1 MLTRYSKILKEKFN
15 TLYRAQEKTMDSA
28 AQPSMDPNSSPD
40 VSTFPSNGNTLVAA
54 QPEAAELAVILASLQ
69 TVRDGDFSVR
79 LPVAWVGLPGKIADT
94 FNEIV
99 SANEQMAKELK
110 RVGQAIG
117 KEGKTRERARFHQL
131 RGSWG
136 EMEVSVNTLA
146 EDLLRPTTEVTRAIA
161 AVAQGN
167 LTQTVRLDVD
177 GRPLEGEFLRSAN
190 IVNTMIQQLG
200 VFTAEVTR
208 VAREVGTDGKLGGQA
223 LVPGVAGTW
232 KDLTDSV
239 NSMASNLTGQVRNIA
254 EVATAVAS
262 GDLSRKIT
270 VDVRGEILQLKEAIN
285 TMVDQLRS
293 FASEVTRVAREVGT
307 DGKLGGQAVVPGVAG
322 TWKDLTDSVNA
333 MAGNLTAQVRNIAEV
348 TTAVA
353 RGDLSRKITVDVK
366 GEILELKDTINTM
379 VDQLNAFAGEVTRV
393 AREVGTEGKLGGQA
407 QVPGVGGTWK
417 DLTDN
422 VNFMASNL
430 TGQVRNIAEVATAIA
445 NGDLSRK
452 ITVDV
457 RGEILQ
463 LKETLNT
470 MVDQLNRFAGEVTR
484 VAREVGTEGRLGGQ
498 ANVPGVAGTW
508 KDLTDSVNSMAGNL
522 TGQVRNIAEVTT
534 AVARG
539 DLSRKITV
547 DVKGEILELKN
558 TINTMVDQLN
568 AFAGEV
574 TRVAREVG
582 TEGKLGGQAEVPG
595 VAGTWKDLTDNV
607 NFMAGNLTAQV
618 RNIAEVATAV
628 ARGDLSRK
636 ITVDVRGEILE
647 LKDTINTMVDQL
659 RSFASEVTRVAREVG
674 TDGKLGGQAQ
684 VPGVAGTW
692 KDLTDSVNS
701 MASNLTGQV
710 RNIAEVATAI
720 ASGDLSKKITVN
732 VSGEI
737 LLLKETINTMVD
749 QLNAFAGEVTR
760 VAREVGTEGRLG
772 GQANVPGVAGTWKDL
787 TDSVNSM
794 AGNLTGQVR
803 NIAEVTTAV
812 ARGDLSRKITVDVK
826 GEILELKNTINT
838 MVDQLNAF
846 AGEVTRVAREVGTDG
861 KLGGQAQVPGVA
873 GTWKDLTD
881 NVNFMASNLTGQVRN
896 IAEVAT
902 AIANGDLSKKITVDV
917 RGEILQLKE
926 TLNTM
931 VEQLRSFAAEVTRVA
946 REVGSEGR
954 LGGQA
959 NVPGVAGTWKD
970 LTDSVNAMAG
980 NLTGQVRNIAEVTT
994 AVARGDLS
1002 RKITVDVKGEIL
1014 ELKNTIN
1021 TMVDQLNAFAGE
1033 VTRVAREV
1041 GTEGRLGGQA
1051 NVPGVAGTWKDLTDN
1066 VNFMASNLTG
1076 QVRNIAEVA
1085 TAIANGDL
1093 SKKIT
1098 VDVRGEILQLK
1109 ETLNTMV
1116 EQLRSFAAE
1125 VTRVAREVGSEG
1137 RLGGQANVPGVGG
1150 TWKDLTDSVNAM
1162 AGNLTAQVRNIAE
1175 VTTAVARGDL
1185 SRKITVDV
1193 KGEILELKNTINTMV
1208 DQLNAFAAEVTRV
1221 AREVGT
1227 EGKLGGQAQVA
1238 GVAGT
1243 WKDLTDNVNVMAA
1256 NLTEQVRGIVKV
1268 VTAVA
1273 NGELTQKLTV
1283 NAKGE
1288 VAALAET
1295 INNMTDTL
1303 ATFADQVTTV
1313 AREVGVEGRLG
1324 GQANVP
1330 GAAGTWKDLTGNVNL
1345 LADNLT
1351 NQVRA
1356 IAEVATAVTKGDLT
1370 RSIQVEASGE
1380 VAELK
1385 DNINTMIDNLR
1396 LTTDRNTEQDWLK
1409 TNLARFTGMLQGQR
1423 DLTTVG
1429 RMLLSELA
1437 PLVNAQQG
1445 VIYQTESEDS
1455 GSMVLLSAF
1464 ANSDDGYLKQ
1474 INIGEGLVG
1483 QCAAEKRRTLITEL
1497 PEHTVP
1503 IRSGLFEAIPRNVI
1517 VLPVL
1522 FEDRVKAVIELASL
1536 SAFTASHLAFLEQLT
1551 ASIGIVLNS
1560 IEATMQTEGLLKQSQ
1575 QLAIELQTQQKELQQ
1590 TNEQLAQKA
1599 QQLAEQNAEV
1609 ERKNQEIEQARRAL
1623 EEKAKELALTSK
1635 YKSEFLANMSHEL
1648 RTPLNSIL
1656 VLGQQLTDNPDGNLT
1671 SKQVEFARTI
1681 HGAGT
1686 DLLNLISDILD
1697 LSKIESGTVSV
1708 EAEEVFFSNL
1718 LEMVGR
1724 PFSHEA
1730 ENRKLVFEVQTDTR
1744 LARSLVTDSK
1754 RLQQVLKN
1762 LLSNAFK
1769 FTEQGGVR
1777 LAVTA
1782 ATTGWSEDHPI
1793 LSGAASVVA
1802 FEVSDTGI
1810 GIPLDKQR
1818 IIFEAFQQADAGTSR
1833 KYGGTGLGLAISREL
1848 ASLLGGEIQLRSA
1861 PGKGSTFTLYLPQ
1874 TYVGPSPSALGV
1886 TDRSAAPTMATLSLP
1901 SVSAAVEHH
1910 VEQIE
1915 DDRNDIQPGDA
1926 VLLIVEDDPHY
1937 ARVLCDLSRDK
1948 GFKVLVALRGSDA
1961 LALAR
1966 EFRPTAVSLDV
1977 FLPDMLGWTIL
1988 NHLKQDPSTR
1998 HIPIQMLTMDE
2009 DWHHGLSRGAF
2020 AFVTKPTTP
2029 EGLEAAL
2036 SRIKEYTA
2044 PRRKRLLV
2052 IEDNPAEQLSIREL
2066 LGYDDIDVSVVSTG
2080 AEALATVN
2088 KESYDCLVLDLRL
2101 PDMTGFEVLE
2111 RLRDTPSLSDLPVV
2125 VFTGKDL
2132 TPEEDARLHTLA
2144 RSVVVKDVE
2153 SPERLLDETALFL
2166 HRVVTDLPPEKQR
2179 MLDRLHRSDEALVG
2193 KKVLVVDDDVRNIFA
2208 LSSVLER
2215 RGMSVLTAGT
2225 GREAIK
2231 TIESTPDLAIVLMD
2245 IMMPEMDG
2253 YETMQVIRQDPSF
2266 RRLPIIAL
2274 TAKAMKGDRE
2284 KCLEAGAS
2292 EYLAKPVN
2300 TEQLLSALRMWLHR

>member
-1 MLTRYSKILKEKFN
+1 MKRN
-15 TLYRAQEKTMDSA
+15 RRDSA
-28 AQPSMDPNSSPD
+28 TAVADGASEDQKSNNNGNSVLVAQPDSGDLS
-40 VSTFPSNGNTLVAA
+40 
-54 QPEAAELAVILASLQ
+54 VILTSLQ
-69 TVRDGDFSVR
+69 TMRDGDFSVR
-79 LPVAWVGLPGKIADT
+79 LPGSWTGLAGKVADT
-94 FNEIV
+94 FNSIV
-99 SANEQMAKELK
+99 AANQQMAQELK
-110 RVGQAIG
+110 RVGQVVG
-117 KEGKTRERARFHQL
+117 KEGRTRERTRFHES
-131 RGSWG
+131 RGAWG
-136 EMEVSVNTLA
+136 EMEVSINTLV
-146 EDLLRPTTEVTRAIA
+146 EDLLRPTEGVTRAIA

-190 IVNTMIQQLG
+190 IVNTMIQQLS

-223 LVPGVAGTW
+223 QVPGVAGTW

-307 DGKLGGQAVVPGVAG
+307 DGKLGGQAVVVGVAG

-582 TEGKLGGQAEVPG
+582 TEGKLGGQAQVPG

-607 NFMAGNLTAQV
+607 NFMASNLTGQV

-636 ITVDVRGEILE
+636 ITVDVKGEILE

-684 VPGVAGTW
+684 VPGVGGTW

-846 AGEVTRVAREVGTDG
+846 A
-861 KLGGQAQVPGVA
+861 
-873 GTWKDLTD
+873 
-881 NVNFMASNLTGQVRN
+881 
-896 IAEVAT
+896 
-902 AIANGDLSKKITVDV
+902 
-917 RGEILQLKE
+917 
-926 TLNTM
+926 
-931 VEQLRSFAAEVTRVA
+931 
-946 REVGSEGR
+946 
-954 LGGQA
+954 
-959 NVPGVAGTWKD
+959 
-970 LTDSVNAMAG
+970 
-980 NLTGQVRNIAEVTT
+980 
-994 AVARGDLS
+994 
-1002 RKITVDVKGEIL
+1002 
-1014 ELKNTIN
+1014 
-1021 TMVDQLNAFAGE
+1021 
-1033 VTRVAREV
+1033 
-1041 GTEGRLGGQA
+1041 
-1051 NVPGVAGTWKDLTDN
+1051 
-1066 VNFMASNLTG
+1066 
-1076 QVRNIAEVA
+1076 
-1085 TAIANGDL
+1085 
-1093 SKKIT
+1093 
-1098 VDVRGEILQLK
+1098 
-1109 ETLNTMV
+1109 
-1116 EQLRSFAAE
+1116 
-1125 VTRVAREVGSEG
+1125 
-1137 RLGGQANVPGVGG
+1137 
-1150 TWKDLTDSVNAM
+1150 
-1162 AGNLTAQVRNIAE
+1162 
-1175 VTTAVARGDL
+1175 
-1185 SRKITVDV
+1185 
-1193 KGEILELKNTINTMV
+1193 
-1208 DQLNAFAAEVTRV
+1208 AEVTRV

-1227 EGKLGGQAQVA
+1227 EGKLGGQAQVP

-1273 NGELTQKLTV
+1273 NGALTQKLTV

-1429 RMLLSELA
+1429 RMLLSELT

-1445 VIYQTESEDS
+1445 VIYQMGTEESAE
-1455 GSMVLLSAF
+1455 MVLLSAF
-1464 ANSDDGYLKQ
+1464 AGDGEDGHLRRLKL
-1474 INIGEGLVG
+1474 GEGLVG
-1483 QCAAEKRRTLITEL
+1483 QCAAEKRRMLISEL
-1497 PEHTVP
+1497 PPNTIS
-1503 IRSGLFEAIPRNVI
+1503 IRSGLFEAVPRNVI

-1536 SAFTASHLAFLEQLT
+1536 SNFTTSHLAFLEQLT

-1575 QLAIELQTQQKELQQ
+1575 QLATELQMQQKELQQ

-1599 QQLAEQNAEV
+1599 QQLAEQNVEV
-1609 ERKNQEIEQARRAL
+1609 ERKNQEIEQARGAL
-1623 EEKAKELALTSK
+1623 EGKAKELALTSK

-1656 VLGQQLTDNPDGNLT
+1656 VLGQQLGDNPDGNLT

-1686 DLLNLISDILD
+1686 DLLNLITDILD

-1708 EAEEVFFSNL
+1708 EAEEVFVASML
-1718 LEMVGR
+1718 DAVGR
-1724 PFSHEA
+1724 PFRHEA
-1730 ENRKLVFEVQTDTR
+1730 ENRRLTFEVQTDPH
-1744 LARSLVTDSK
+1744 LARSVVTDSK

-1769 FTEQGGVR
+1769 FTEVGRVS
-1777 LAVTA
+1777 LSVSPAKN
-1782 ATTGWSEDHPI
+1782 GWSEDHPI
-1793 LSGAASVVA
+1793 LGKVASVVA

-1810 GIPLDKQR
+1810 GIPHEKQR

-1848 ASLLGGEIQLRSA
+1848 ASLLGGEIQLHSA
-1861 PGKGSTFTLYLPQ
+1861 PGRGSTFTLYLPQ
-1874 TYVGPSPSALGV
+1874 TYVGPSTS
-1886 TDRSAAPTMATLSLP
+1886 
-1901 SVSAAVEHH
+1901 SAAVVERKSPSSVSSVQLSVAEHP
-1910 VEQIE
+1910 VEKIP
-1915 DDRNDIQPGDA
+1915 DDRENLQPDDA
-1926 VLLIVEDDPHY
+1926 ILMIVEDDPHY

-1948 GFKVLVALRGSDA
+1948 GFKVLVASRGSEA
-1961 LALAR
+1961 LALAH
-1966 EFRPTAVSLDV
+1966 EYHPTAVSLDV
-1977 FLPDMLGWTIL
+1977 FLPDMLGWTVL
-1988 NHLKQDPSTR
+1988 NHLKQDPETR
-1998 HIPIQMLTMDE
+1998 HIPVQMLTLDE
-2009 DWHHGLSRGAF
+2009 DRHHGLARGAF
-2020 AFVTKPTTP
+2020 AFVTKPTTT
-2029 EGLEAAL
+2029 EGLETAL
-2036 SRIKEYTA
+2036 VRIKEYSA

-2052 IEDNPAEQLSIREL
+2052 VEDNPAEQLSIKEL
-2066 LGYDDIDVSVVSTG
+2066 LGCDDIDVTVVATG
-2080 AEALATVN
+2080 ADAIEAVTEHAF
-2088 KESYDCLVLDLRL
+2088 DCVVLDLRL
-2101 PDMTGFEVLE
+2101 PDISGFEVLE
-2111 RLRDTPSLSDLPVV
+2111 RFRDTPSLGDLPVV
-2125 VFTGKDL
+2125 VFTGKELSPD
-2132 TPEEDARLHTLA
+2132 EDARLHSLA
-2144 RSVVVKDVE
+2144 RSVVVKGVE

-2166 HRVVTDLPPEKQR
+2166 HRVVADLPPEKQR
-2179 MLDRLHRSDEALVG
+2179 LLDRLHHSDDALIG

-2208 LSSVLER
+2208 LSSVIER
-2215 RGMSVLTAGT
+2215 RGMTVITAGT
-2225 GREAIK
+2225 GREAISRL
-2231 TIESTPDLAIVLMD
+2231 ESTPDVAIVLMD

-2253 YETMQVIRQDPSF
+2253 YETMQVMRQNAAF

-2300 TEQLLSALRMWLHR
+2300 TEQLLSSLRMWLHR

>member
-1 MLTRYSKILKEKFN
+1 MIKRNTSKTAAGSAPATEKAVQN
-15 TLYRAQEKTMDSA
+15 NGHRAATDDSTSA
-28 AQPSMDPNSSPD
+28 D
-40 VSTFPSNGNTLVAA
+40 
-54 QPEAAELAVILASLQ
+54 LAVILASLQ
-69 TVRDGDFSVR
+69 KMQEGDFSVR
-79 LPVAWVGLPGKIADT
+79 LPGSWTGLPGKVADT
-94 FNEIV
+94 FNNII
-99 SANEQMAKELK
+99 SANEQMARELK
-110 RVGQAIG
+110 RAGQAVG
-117 KEGKTRERARFHQL
+117 KEGKTRERVRFHRL

-136 EMEVSVNTLA
+136 EMEGSVNTLV

-167 LTQTVRLDVD
+167 LTQTVRLDVA

-190 IVNTMIQQLG
+190 IVNTMIQQLS
-200 VFTAEVTR
+200 VFTSEVTR

-223 LVPGVAGTW
+223 KVPGVAGTW

-254 EVATAVAS
+254 EVTNAVAS

-407 QVPGVGGTWK
+407 QVPGVAGTWK

-445 NGDLSRK
+445 GGDLSRK

-582 TEGKLGGQAEVPG
+582 TDGKLGGQAQVSG

-607 NFMAGNLTAQV
+607 NFMASNLTGQV

-636 ITVDVRGEILE
+636 ITVDVKGEILE

-674 TDGKLGGQAQ
+674 TDGKLGGQAV
-684 VPGVAGTW
+684 VPGVGGTW

-710 RNIAEVATAI
+710 RNIADVATAI

-861 KLGGQAQVPGVA
+861 KLGGQAEVPGVA

-946 REVGSEGR
+946 REVG
-954 LGGQA
+954 
-959 NVPGVAGTWKD
+959 
-970 LTDSVNAMAG
+970 TD
-980 NLTGQVRNIAEVTT
+980 
-994 AVARGDLS
+994 
-1002 RKITVDVKGEIL
+1002 
-1014 ELKNTIN
+1014 
-1021 TMVDQLNAFAGE
+1021 
-1033 VTRVAREV
+1033 
-1041 GTEGRLGGQA
+1041 
-1051 NVPGVAGTWKDLTDN
+1051 
-1066 VNFMASNLTG
+1066 
-1076 QVRNIAEVA
+1076 
-1085 TAIANGDL
+1085 
-1093 SKKIT
+1093 
-1098 VDVRGEILQLK
+1098 
-1109 ETLNTMV
+1109 
-1116 EQLRSFAAE
+1116 
-1125 VTRVAREVGSEG
+1125 G

-1162 AGNLTAQVRNIAE
+1162 AGNLTGQVRNIAE

-1227 EGKLGGQAQVA
+1227 EGKLGGQAAVP

-1273 NGELTQKLTV
+1273 NGVLTQKLTV

-1385 DNINTMIDNLR
+1385 DNINTMINNLR
-1396 LTTDRNTEQDWLK
+1396 GTTERNTEQDWLK

-1423 DLTTVG
+1423 DLATVG
-1429 RMLLSELA
+1429 RLLLSELA

-1445 VIYQTESEDS
+1445 VIYQMESEES
-1455 GSMVLLSAF
+1455 GQMVLLSAF
-1464 ANSDDGYLKQ
+1464 ANTPDGHLERL
-1474 INIGEGLVG
+1474 NIGEGLIG
-1483 QCAAEKRRTLITEL
+1483 QCAAGKRRMLINDL
-1497 PEHTVP
+1497 PPQTVP
-1503 IRSGLFEAIPRNVI
+1503 IRSGLFEAVPRNVI

-1536 SAFTASHLAFLEQLT
+1536 SVFTASHLSFLEQLT

-1575 QLAIELQTQQKELQQ
+1575 QLAAELQTQQKELQQ
-1590 TNEQLAQKA
+1590 TNEQLALKA

-1656 VLGQQLTDNPDGNLT
+1656 VLGQQLTDNPEGNLT
-1671 SKQVEFARTI
+1671 GKQVEFARTI

-1708 EAEEVFFSNL
+1708 EAEELFFTSV
-1718 LEMVGR
+1718 LEMVAR
-1724 PFSHEA
+1724 PFRHEA
-1730 ENRKLVFEVQTDTR
+1730 ENKKLTFEVHTGSN
-1744 LARSLVTDSK
+1744 LSRSLVTDSK

-1769 FTEQGGVR
+1769 FTEHGGVR
-1777 LAVTA
+1777 LSVARVES
-1782 ATTGWSEDHPI
+1782 GWSQNHPI
-1793 LSGAASVVA
+1793 LSGAASVIA
-1802 FEVSDTGI
+1802 FEVADTGI
-1810 GIPLDKQR
+1810 GIPVDKQR

-1848 ASLLGGEIQLRSA
+1848 ASLLGGEIQLHSS

-1874 TYVGPSPSALGV
+1874 TYVGPTAPVNGADRNVAATALSASPTVL
-1886 TDRSAAPTMATLSLP
+1886 
-1901 SVSAAVEHH
+1901 VERPA
-1910 VEQIE
+1910 EPIE
-1915 DDRNDIQPGDA
+1915 DDRDNLQPGDA

-1937 ARVLCDLSRDK
+1937 ARVLRDLSYDK
-1948 GFKVLVALRGSDA
+1948 GFKVLVAMRGADA

-1966 EFRPTAVSLDV
+1966 EYRPTAISLDV
-1977 FLPDMLGWTIL
+1977 FLPDMLGWTVL
-1988 NHLKQDPSTR
+1988 NHLKQDPATR
-1998 HIPIQMLTMDE
+1998 HIPVQMLTLDE

-2020 AFVTKPTTP
+2020 SFVTKPTTP

-2036 SRIKEYTA
+2036 IRIKEYTK

-2052 IEDNPAEQLSIREL
+2052 VEDNPAEQLSIQEL
-2066 LGYDDIDVSVVSTG
+2066 LGHDDIDVTFAATG
-2080 AEALATVN
+2080 SETLTLVN
-2088 KESYDCLVLDLRL
+2088 TEPFDCMVLDLRL
-2101 PDMTGFEVLE
+2101 PDMTGFDVLDKLGSE
-2111 RLRDTPSLSDLPVV
+2111 PALAELPVV
-2125 VFTGKDL
+2125 VFTGKEL
-2132 TPEEDARLHTLA
+2132 SSEEEARLHTVA

-2166 HRVVTDLPPEKQR
+2166 HRVVSDLPEHKQK
-2179 MLDRLHRSDEALVG
+2179 MLERLHRSDEALASR
-2193 KKVLVVDDDVRNIFA
+2193 KVLVVDDDVRNIFA

-2215 RGMSVLTAGT
+2215 RGMIVLTAGT
-2225 GREAIK
+2225 GREAIN
-2231 TIESTPDLAIVLMD
+2231 TLESTPDIAIVLMD

-2253 YETMQVIRQDPSF
+2253 YETMQVIRQNSSF

>member
-1 MLTRYSKILKEKFN
+1 MKRSSQEPATAVLNGASEPARKSK
-15 TLYRAQEKTMDSA
+15 
-28 AQPSMDPNSSPD
+28 
-40 VSTFPSNGNTLVAA
+40 SNGNSGH
-54 QPEAAELAVILASLQ
+54 AEYTSGDLRVILASLQ
-69 TVRDGDFSVR
+69 TMREGDFSVR
-79 LPVAWVGLPGKIADT
+79 LPGSWTGLAGKVADT
-94 FNEIV
+94 FNAIV
-99 SANEQMAKELK
+99 SANQQMAQELK
-110 RVGQAIG
+110 RVGQVVG
-117 KEGKTRERARFHQL
+117 KEGRTRERTRFHES
-131 RGSWG
+131 RGAWG
-136 EMEVSVNTLA
+136 EMEISINALV
-146 EDLLRPTTEVTRAIA
+146 EDLLRPTEGVTRAIA

-223 LVPGVAGTW
+223 QVPGVAGTW

-307 DGKLGGQAVVPGVAG
+307 DGKLGGQAVVVGVAG

-508 KDLTDSVNSMAGNL
+508 KDLTDSVNSMGGNL

-582 TEGKLGGQAEVPG
+582 TEGKLGGQAQVPG

-607 NFMAGNLTAQV
+607 NFMASNLTGQV

-636 ITVDVRGEILE
+636 ITVDVKGEILE
-647 LKDTINTMVDQL
+647 LKDTLNTMVDQL

-684 VPGVAGTW
+684 VPGVGGTW

-959 NVPGVAGTWKD
+959 NVSGVAGTWKD

-1021 TMVDQLNAFAGE
+1021 TMVDQLNAFA
-1033 VTRVAREV
+1033 
-1041 GTEGRLGGQA
+1041 
-1051 NVPGVAGTWKDLTDN
+1051 
-1066 VNFMASNLTG
+1066 
-1076 QVRNIAEVA
+1076 
-1085 TAIANGDL
+1085 
-1093 SKKIT
+1093 
-1098 VDVRGEILQLK
+1098 
-1109 ETLNTMV
+1109 
-1116 EQLRSFAAE
+1116 
-1125 VTRVAREVGSEG
+1125 
-1137 RLGGQANVPGVGG
+1137 
-1150 TWKDLTDSVNAM
+1150 
-1162 AGNLTAQVRNIAE
+1162 
-1175 VTTAVARGDL
+1175 
-1185 SRKITVDV
+1185 
-1193 KGEILELKNTINTMV
+1193 
-1208 DQLNAFAAEVTRV
+1208 AEVTRV

-1227 EGKLGGQAQVA
+1227 EGKLGGQAQVP

-1445 VIYQTESEDS
+1445 VIYQMASEDS
-1455 GSMVLLSAF
+1455 AEMMLLSAF
-1464 ANSDDGYLKQ
+1464 AGDGEEGHLRRLKF
-1474 INIGEGLVG
+1474 GEGLVG
-1483 QCAAEKRRTLITEL
+1483 QCAAGKRRMLISDL
-1497 PEHTVP
+1497 PPNTVA
-1503 IRSGLFEAIPRNVI
+1503 IRSGLFEAVPRNVI

-1536 SAFTASHLAFLEQLT
+1536 SVFTTSHLAFLEQLT

-1575 QLAIELQTQQKELQQ
+1575 QLATELQVQQKELQQ

-1599 QQLAEQNAEV
+1599 QQLAEQNVEV

-1623 EEKAKELALTSK
+1623 EDKAKELALTSK

-1656 VLGQQLTDNPDGNLT
+1656 VLGQQLSDNPDANLT
-1671 SKQVEFARTI
+1671 PKQVEFARTI

-1686 DLLNLISDILD
+1686 DLLNLITDILD

-1708 EAEEVFFSNL
+1708 EAEEVFFASL
-1718 LEMVGR
+1718 LDAVGR
-1724 PFSHEA
+1724 PFRHEA
-1730 ENRKLVFEVQTDTR
+1730 ENRRLTFEVDADQH
-1744 LARSLVTDSK
+1744 LPRSVVTDSK

-1769 FTEQGGVR
+1769 FTENGGVR
-1777 LAVTA
+1777 LTVSPAKS
-1782 ATTGWSEDHPI
+1782 GWSEDHPI
-1793 LSGAASVVA
+1793 LGKAAAVMA
-1802 FEVSDTGI
+1802 FEVADTGI
-1810 GIPLDKQR
+1810 GIPYEKQR

-1861 PGKGSTFTLYLPQ
+1861 PGRGSTFILYLPQ
-1874 TYVGPSPSALGV
+1874 TYVGPSTMSASA
-1886 TDRSAAPTMATLSLP
+1886 SAAPAAERTSSISPVQLAAA
-1901 SVSAAVEHH
+1901 SVAEHVVEK
-1910 VEQIE
+1910 IP
-1915 DDRNDIQPGDA
+1915 DDREQLQPDDA
-1926 VLLIVEDDPHY
+1926 ILLIVEDDPHY
-1937 ARVLCDLSRDK
+1937 ARVLRDLARDK
-1948 GFKVLVALRGSDA
+1948 GFKVLVAMRGAEA
-1961 LALAR
+1961 LSLAH
-1966 EFRPTAVSLDV
+1966 EYHPTAVSLDV
-1977 FLPDMLGWTIL
+1977 FLPDMLGWTVL
-1988 NHLKQDPSTR
+1988 NHLKQDPATR
-1998 HIPIQMLTMDE
+1998 HIPVQMLTLDE
-2009 DWHHGLSRGAF
+2009 DRHHGLARGAF

-2029 EGLEAAL
+2029 EGLENAL
-2036 SRIKEYTA
+2036 ARIKEYSA

-2052 IEDNPAEQLSIREL
+2052 VEDNPAEQLSIKEL

-2080 AEALATVN
+2080 AEAIRAVN
-2088 KESYDCLVLDLRL
+2088 SESFDCVVLDLRL
-2101 PDMTGFEVLE
+2101 PDISGFDVLE
-2111 RLRDTPSLSDLPVV
+2111 RFRDTPSLGDLPVI
-2125 VFTGKDL
+2125 VFTGKEL
-2132 TPEEDARLHTLA
+2132 SPEEDARLHSLA
-2144 RSVVVKDVE
+2144 RSVVVKGVE

-2166 HRVVTDLPPEKQR
+2166 HRVVSDLPVEKQR
-2179 MLDRLHRSDEALVG
+2179 LLDRLHHSDDALMG

-2215 RGMSVLTAGT
+2215 RGMTVITAGT
-2225 GREAIK
+2225 GREAIAK
-2231 TIESTPDLAIVLMD
+2231 LESTPEVAIVLMD

-2253 YETMQVIRQDPSF
+2253 YETMQVIRQNAAF

-2300 TEQLLSALRMWLHR
+2300 TEQLLSSLRMWLHR

>member
-1 MLTRYSKILKEKFN
+1 MGTE
-15 TLYRAQEKTMDSA
+15 
-28 AQPSMDPNSSPD
+28 
-40 VSTFPSNGNTLVAA
+40 GN
-54 QPEAAELAVILASLQ
+54 
-69 TVRDGDFSVR
+69 
-79 LPVAWVGLPGKIADT
+79 
-94 FNEIV
+94 
-99 SANEQMAKELK
+99 
-110 RVGQAIG
+110 
-117 KEGKTRERARFHQL
+117 
-131 RGSWG
+131 
-136 EMEVSVNTLA
+136 
-146 EDLLRPTTEVTRAIA
+146 
-161 AVAQGN
+161 
-167 LTQTVRLDVD
+167 
-177 GRPLEGEFLRSAN
+177 
-190 IVNTMIQQLG
+190 
-200 VFTAEVTR
+200 
-208 VAREVGTDGKLGGQA
+208 LGGQA
-223 LVPGVAGTW
+223 QVPGVGGTW
-232 KDLTDSV
+232 KDLTDNV
-239 NSMASNLTGQVRNIA
+239 NSMASNLTNQVRNIA
-254 EVATAVAS
+254 EVATAIAS

-270 VDVRGEILQLKEAIN
+270 VDVRGEILQLKETLN
-285 TMVDQLRS
+285 TMVDQLNR
-293 FASEVTRVAREVGT
+293 FAGEVTRVAREVGSE
-307 DGKLGGQAVVPGVAG
+307 GRLGGQANVPGVAG
-322 TWKDLTDSVNA
+322 TWKDLTDSVNS

-407 QVPGVGGTWK
+407 QVPGAGTWK

-422 VNFMASNL
+422 VNFMANNLTSQVRNIAEVATAVARGDLSRKITVDVKGEILELKDTLNTMVDQLRSFASEVTRVAREVGTDGKLGGQAQVPGVGGTWKDLTDSVNSMASNL
-430 TGQVRNIAEVATAIA
+430 TGQVRNIAEVSTAIA
-445 NGDLSRK
+445 SGDLSKK
-452 ITVDV
+452 ITVNV
-457 RGEILQ
+457 SGEILL
-463 LKETLNT
+463 LKDTINT
-470 MVDQLNRFAGEVTR
+470 MVDQLNAFAGEVTR
-484 VAREVGTEGRLGGQ
+484 VAREVGTDGKLGGQ
-498 ANVPGVAGTW
+498 AKVPGVAGTW
-508 KDLTDSVNSMAGNL
+508 KDLTDNVNSMAGNL
-522 TGQVRNIAEVTT
+522 TAQVRNIAEVTT

-582 TEGKLGGQAEVPG
+582 TEGKLGGQA
-595 VAGTWKDLTDNV
+595 
-607 NFMAGNLTAQV
+607 
-618 RNIAEVATAV
+618 
-628 ARGDLSRK
+628 
-636 ITVDVRGEILE
+636 
-647 LKDTINTMVDQL
+647 
-659 RSFASEVTRVAREVG
+659 
-674 TDGKLGGQAQ
+674 Q
-684 VPGVAGTW
+684 VPGVG
-692 KDLTDSVNS
+692 
-701 MASNLTGQV
+701 
-710 RNIAEVATAI
+710 
-720 ASGDLSKKITVN
+720 
-732 VSGEI
+732 
-737 LLLKETINTMVD
+737 
-749 QLNAFAGEVTR
+749 
-760 VAREVGTEGRLG
+760 
-772 GQANVPGVAGTWKDL
+772 
-787 TDSVNSM
+787 
-794 AGNLTGQVR
+794 
-803 NIAEVTTAV
+803 
-812 ARGDLSRKITVDVK
+812 
-826 GEILELKNTINT
+826 
-838 MVDQLNAF
+838 
-846 AGEVTRVAREVGTDG
+846 
-861 KLGGQAQVPGVA
+861 

-902 AIANGDLSKKITVDV
+902 AIASGDLSRKITVDV

-1021 TMVDQLNAFAGE
+1021 TMVDQLNAFA
-1033 VTRVAREV
+1033 
-1041 GTEGRLGGQA
+1041 
-1051 NVPGVAGTWKDLTDN
+1051 
-1066 VNFMASNLTG
+1066 
-1076 QVRNIAEVA
+1076 
-1085 TAIANGDL
+1085 
-1093 SKKIT
+1093 
-1098 VDVRGEILQLK
+1098 
-1109 ETLNTMV
+1109 
-1116 EQLRSFAAE
+1116 
-1125 VTRVAREVGSEG
+1125 
-1137 RLGGQANVPGVGG
+1137 
-1150 TWKDLTDSVNAM
+1150 
-1162 AGNLTAQVRNIAE
+1162 
-1175 VTTAVARGDL
+1175 
-1185 SRKITVDV
+1185 
-1193 KGEILELKNTINTMV
+1193 
-1208 DQLNAFAAEVTRV
+1208 AEVTRV

-1227 EGKLGGQAQVA
+1227 DGKLGGQAKVP

-1273 NGELTQKLTV
+1273 NGELTKKLTV

-1313 AREVGVEGRLG
+1313 ALEVCVEGRLG

-1370 RSIQVEASGE
+1370 RSVQVEARGE

-1385 DNINTMIDNLR
+1385 DYINTMIDNLR
-1396 LTTDRNTEQDWLK
+1396 LTTDRNKEQDWLK

-1423 DLTTVG
+1423 DLSTVG
-1429 RMLLSELA
+1429 RMLLSELV

-1445 VIYQTESEDS
+1445 VIYQMQIDAEEETELV
-1455 GSMVLLSAF
+1455 MLSTF
-1464 ANSDDGYLKQ
+1464 ADVGRDAHLPHLRV
-1474 INIGEGLVG
+1474 GEGLVG
-1483 QCAAEKRRTLITEL
+1483 QCASEKRRMLISDL
-1497 PEHTVP
+1497 PTGSLT
-1503 IRSGLFEAIPRNVI
+1503 IRSGLFETVPRNVI

-1522 FEDRVKAVIELASL
+1522 FEDRVKAVIELGSL
-1536 SAFTASHLAFLEQLT
+1536 SVFTESHLAFLEQLT
-1551 ASIGIVLNS
+1551 SSIGIVLNS

-1575 QLAIELQTQQKELQQ
+1575 QLATELQTQQTELQQ

-1599 QQLAEQNAEV
+1599 QQLVEQNVEV
-1609 ERKNQEIEQARRAL
+1609 ERKNQEIEQARRAE

-1671 SKQVEFARTI
+1671 AKQVEFARTI

-1686 DLLNLISDILD
+1686 DLLNLITDILD

-1708 EAEEVFFSNL
+1708 DADEVYFASL
-1718 LEMVGR
+1718 LEMIAR
-1724 PFSHEA
+1724 PFRHEA
-1730 ENRKLVFEVQTDTR
+1730 DHRRLSFDIQTDPQ
-1744 LARSLVTDSK
+1744 LMRSMVTDTK

-1769 FTEQGGVR
+1769 FTEEGSVR
-1777 LAVTA
+1777 LSVGVADR
-1782 ATTGWSEDHPI
+1782 GWSEDHPV
-1793 LSGAASVVA
+1793 LSRAGAVIA
-1802 FEVSDTGI
+1802 FEVRDTGI
-1810 GIPLDKQR
+1810 GIPPEKQR

-1848 ASLLGGEIQLRSA
+1848 AGLLGGEIQLRSNV
-1861 PGKGSTFTLYLPQ
+1861 GQGSTFTLYLPQ
-1874 TYVGPSPSALGV
+1874 TYVGSSTSGTVP
-1886 TDRSAAPTMATLSLP
+1886 DRKFAA
-1901 SVSAAVEHH
+1901 AAVVHQLATSVATER
-1910 VEQIE
+1910 VLEKVP
-1915 DDRNDIQPGDA
+1915 DDRENLQPDDV

-1937 ARVLCDLSRDK
+1937 ARVLCDLAHDK
-1948 GFKVLVALRGSDA
+1948 GFRVLVAATGTEGLT
-1961 LALAR
+1961 LAR
-1966 EFRPTAVSLDV
+1966 EFHPSAVSLDV
-1977 FLPDMLGWTIL
+1977 FLPDMLGWTVL
-1988 NHLKQDPSTR
+1988 NHLKQDSTLR
-1998 HIPIQMLTMDE
+1998 HIPVQILTADE
-2009 DWHHGLSRGAF
+2009 ERQHGLSRGAF
-2020 AFVTKPTTP
+2020 AFLTKPTTP
-2029 EGLEAAL
+2029 EGLQEAFA
-2036 SRIKEYTA
+2036 RMKEYAA
-2044 PRRKRLLV
+2044 PRLKELLV
-2052 IEDNPAEQLSIREL
+2052 VEDNPAEQLSIQEL
-2066 LGYDDIDVSVVSTG
+2066 LGSDDIRISVASTG
-2080 AEALATVN
+2080 AEALAAVT
-2088 KESYDCLVLDLRL
+2088 EHPFDCMVLDLRL

-2111 RLRDTPSLSDLPVV
+2111 RLRDTPSLTDLPVV
-2125 VFTGKDL
+2125 VFTGRDL
-2132 TPEEDARLHTLA
+2132 SPDEDLRLHALA
-2144 RSVVVKDVE
+2144 RSVVVKGVE

-2166 HRVVTDLPPEKQR
+2166 HRVVTDLPVEKQK
-2179 MLDRLHRSDEALVG
+2179 MLEWLHRSDDALVG

-2215 RGMSVLTAGT
+2215 RGMVVLAAGT
-2225 GREAIK
+2225 GREAI
-2231 TIESTPDLAIVLMD
+2231 ELLEATPDLAIVLMD

-2253 YETMQVIRQDPSF
+2253 YETMQVIRQNSSF